1 MNKQELATKI
11 WATANELRKNIKAS
25 EYKDY
30 ILGFMFYKYLC
41 DKEIDYLKDLGGE
54 IDDLQDVDED
64 TKDKTYN
71 RISDIFALDNIEHFE
86 CLTHSNEDRQMF
98 RKEFYQLKST
108 LRAAILQGFKW
119 NNEYGTRVDF
129 DEKTYR
135 ILTMRYKDLP
145 SNRGGGGSTAK
156 PGYVLDTDL
165 STMEMDKIDAAYL
178 EAQFKIVTMKDI
190 INVEKDAKKMAAIHE
205 IETNL
210 GILSEIQ
217 QRYARQI
224 LKDIKT
230 GTLEVIEGKTFLQYI
245 QEYQEKTIR
254 SNIHAFANN
263 FGIDEDEMFSLYV
276 ATRKCEVDV
285 LRLDR
290 LEATANKEKLKA
302 YYNVPIFKAHVKLHQ
317 DLKEYIEG
325 RKADN
330 LEGVD

>member
-1 MNKQELATKI
+1 
-11 WATANELRKNIKAS
+11 
-25 EYKDY
+25 
-30 ILGFMFYKYLC
+30 
-41 DKEIDYLKDLGGE
+41 
-54 IDDLQDVDED
+54 
-64 TKDKTYN
+64 
-71 RISDIFALDNIEHFE
+71 
-86 CLTHSNEDRQMF
+86 MF

-119 NNEYGTRVDF
+119 NNEYGTRLDF

-230 GTLEVIEGKTFLQYI
+230 GILEVVEGKTFLQYI

-254 SNIHAFANN
+254 SNIHAFADN

-290 LEATANKEKLKA
+290 LEATASKEKLKS

>member
-1 MNKQELATKI
+1 
-11 WATANELRKNIKAS
+11 
-25 EYKDY
+25 
-30 ILGFMFYKYLC
+30 
-41 DKEIDYLKDLGGE
+41 
-54 IDDLQDVDED
+54 
-64 TKDKTYN
+64 
-71 RISDIFALDNIEHFE
+71 
-86 CLTHSNEDRQMF
+86 
-98 RKEFYQLKST
+98 
-108 LRAAILQGFKW
+108 
-119 NNEYGTRVDF
+119 
-129 DEKTYR
+129 
-135 ILTMRYKDLP
+135 
-145 SNRGGGGSTAK
+145 
-156 PGYVLDTDL
+156 
-165 STMEMDKIDAAYL
+165 MEMDKIDAAYL

-190 INVEKDAKKMAAIHE
+190 INVEKDVKKMTAIHE

-290 LEATANKEKLKA
+290 LEATANKEKLKS
-302 YYNVPIFKAHVKLHQ
+302 YYNAPIFKHTSNSIKT
-317 DLKEYIEG
+317 LKNILRGERLTTLRE
-325 RKADN
+325 
-330 LEGVD
+330 

>member
-41 DKEIDYLKDLGGE
+41 DKEVDYLKDLGGE

-64 TKDKTYN
+64 TKDKFKDGIGYF
-71 RISDIFALDNIEHFE
+71 IS
-86 CLTHSNEDRQMF
+86 
-98 RKEFYQLKST
+98 
-108 LRAAILQGFKW
+108 
-119 NNEYGTRVDF
+119 
-129 DEKTYR
+129 
-135 ILTMRYKDLP
+135 YK
-145 SNRGGGGSTAK
+145 
-156 PGYVLDTDL
+156 
-165 STMEMDKIDAAYL
+165 
-178 EAQFKIVTMKDI
+178 
-190 INVEKDAKKMAAIHE
+190 
-205 IETNL
+205 NL
-210 GILSEIQ
+210 
-217 QRYARQI
+217 
-224 LKDIKT
+224 
-230 GTLEVIEGKTFLQYI
+230 F
-245 QEYQEKTIR
+245 
-254 SNIHAFANN
+254 H
-263 FGIDEDEMFSLYV
+263 EMFSLYV